1 MYLRKHNT
9 QHGFT
14 LIELMIVVVL
24 IAIFATF
31 SAPSMGKMMARQ
43 RVKTNAQTV
52 ADALNFAQSEAIR
65 TGKVVIVQPA
75 KIKSDGTLNSTTT
88 WEEAD
93 SATANGLLVFAD
105 EPTNANSLAYDAE
118 EDLLTIA
125 YKGATTVAVG
135 ARDSL
140 TMNTTPNK
148 KVTGSIGGLTYISN
162 GQLYVS
168 GTPSAVAAG
177 GHKGSLGAPGLT
189 ARIIVAERT
198 FQTKFNI
205 PTAFCRV
212 VKVNSFGKATVCT
225 EEESSKARGTA
236 TNFCYCDLN
245 SLGDGE

>member
-1 MYLRKHNT
+1 MYLRKYNT

-43 RVKTNAQTV
+43 RVKTNAQAV

-75 KIKSDGTLNSTTT
+75 KIKNDGTLNGTTT
-88 WEEAD
+88 WKKTD

-105 EPTNANSLAYDAE
+105 EPTKANTLAYDEE

-135 ARDSL
+135 ARNSL
-140 TMNTTPNK
+140 TINAANTK
-148 KVTGSIGGLTYISN
+148 QTGSIGGLTYISN

-168 GTPSAVAAG
+168 GTPSALAAG

-198 FQTKFNI
+198 FQKDFDI

-245 SLGDGE
+245 SLDDGK

>member
-43 RVKTNAQTV
+43 RVKTNAQAV

-75 KIKSDGTLNSTTT
+75 KIKNDGTLNSTTT
-88 WEEAD
+88 WKKTD

-105 EPTNANSLAYDAE
+105 EPTNTNSLAYDAG

-140 TMNTTPNK
+140 TINTTPNK
-148 KVTGSIGGLTYISN
+148 KVTGSSGGLTYISN

-177 GHKGSLGAPGLT
+177 RHKGSLGAPGLT

-198 FQTKFNI
+198 FQKDFDI

-245 SLGDGE
+245 SLDDGK